1 MRLKYEPSIQIV
13 VWGIGTAL
21 GELPPYLVSFS
32 ASVSGEKVLL
42 PLHLTQ
48 LFDVV
53 RRHNSFLPIEW
64 LNRLLCGYQVWS
76 RQVDIRLPGKGN

>member
-1 MRLKYEPSIQIV
+1 MRLKYEPAIQIV

-42 PLHLTQ
+42 PL
-48 LFDVV
+48 
-53 RRHNSFLPIEW
+53 SI
-64 LNRLLCGYQVWS
+64 
-76 RQVDIRLPGKGN
+76 